1 MLCPKCRSLNNKV
14 IDSRLSKNEVSI
26 RRRRQCLDCDFR
38 FSTIEE
44 IMRSELQVVKRDG
57 RREDFD
63 RNKLINGL
71 KKAVE
76 KRPIERLQIEILI
89 SELTAELNKE
99 YDQEIPAKVIGGLI
113 MDRLKS
119 LDKIAYVRYASV
131 YKDFRDIN
139 EFAKEISELK

>member
-14 IDSRLSKNEVSI
+14 IDSRLSKSEISI

-38 FSTIEE
+38 FNTSEE
-44 IMRSELQVVKRDG
+44 VMRSELQVTKRDG

-71 KKAVE
+71 KKAVQ
-76 KRPIERLQIEILI
+76 KRPIERLQIELLI
-89 SELTAELNKE
+89 SEVIAELEKG
-99 YDQEIPAKVIGGLI
+99 YDQEVPAKVIGDLI
-113 MDRLKS
+113 MERLKR

-131 YKDFRDIN
+131 YKDFRDID
-139 EFAKEISELK
+139 EFAQEIKRLK

>member
-26 RRRRQCLDCDFR
+26 RRSRQCLDCDFR

-89 SELTAELNKE
+89 SEVTAELNKE
-99 YDQEIPAKVIGGLI
+99 YDQEIPAKVIGDLI

>member
-89 SELTAELNKE
+89 SEVTAELNKE
-99 YDQEIPAKVIGGLI
+99 YDQEIPAKAIGDLI

>member
-89 SELTAELNKE
+89 SEVTAELNKD
-99 YDQEIPAKVIGGLI
+99 YDQEISAKVIGDLI
-113 MDRLKS
+113 MERLKS

>member
-44 IMRSELQVVKRDG
+44 MMRSELQVVKRDG

-89 SELTAELNKE
+89 SEVTAEMNKH
-99 YDQEIPAKVIGGLI
+99 YDQEIPAKVIGNLI
-113 MDRLKS
+113 MERLKS
-119 LDKIAYVRYASV
+119 LDKIAFVRYASV

>member
-26 RRRRQCLDCDFR
+26 RRRQCLDCDFR

-76 KRPIERLQIEILI
+76 KRR
-89 SELTAELNKE
+89 
-99 YDQEIPAKVIGGLI
+99 
-113 MDRLKS
+113 
-119 LDKIAYVRYASV
+119 
-131 YKDFRDIN
+131 
-139 EFAKEISELK
+139 

>member
-14 IDSRLSKNEVSI
+14 IDSRLSKSEVTI
-26 RRRRQCLDCDFR
+26 RRRRECLDCDYR
-38 FSTIEE
+38 FTT
-44 IMRSELQVVKRDG
+44 SEGVIRADLQVVKRDA

-63 RNKLINGL
+63 RNKLLGGL

-76 KRPIERLQIEILI
+76 KRPIEREQIELLI
-89 SELTAELNKE
+89 SDVVSALEKG
-99 YDQEIPAKVIGGLI
+99 YDQEVPSKIIGQLI
-113 MDRLKS
+113 MERLRV

-139 EFAKEISELK
+139 ELAQEIDRLK